1 MRIIRVDNT
10 LETCQSHLDSLGYF
24 NAEINALLA
33 CSSLVI
39 TYAEFERTVM
49 DILQEKCD
57 FIENE
62 AIRRFTYS
70 FLSTMNRRIYTSN
83 LSDVLKRFG
92 DTYKN
97 DFNDKIK
104 ESVEHERAET
114 AYNNII
120 SNRNNAAHSTGSNAS
135 FQDVK
140 MFYEEGHIILDFFRE
155 TLLFV
160 DPSQLP
166 EQP

>member
-1 MRIIRVDNT
+1 MRITRVDDT
-10 LETCQSHLDSLGYF
+10 LEACQSHLDSLSNF
-24 NAEINALLA
+24 NAEINGLLA

-39 TYAEFERTVM
+39 IYAEFERKVM

-57 FIENE
+57 FIADE
-62 AIRRFTYS
+62 AIKQFTYS

-92 DTYKN
+92 DAYKEE
-97 DFNDKIK
+97 FNRKIK

-120 SNRNNAAHSTGSNAS
+120 VNRNDAAHSTGCNMT
-135 FQDVK
+135 FEEVK
-140 MFYEEGHIILDFFRE
+140 KAYSEGHIVLDFFRE
-155 TLLFV
+155 ILL
-160 DPSQLP
+160 PA
-166 EQP
+166 

>member
-1 MRIIRVDNT
+1 MRITRVDDT
-10 LETCQSHLDSLGYF
+10 LEACQSHLDSVSHF

-57 FIENE
+57 FITDE

-83 LSDVLKRFG
+83 LSDVLRRFG

-97 DFNDKIK
+97 EFTERIK
-104 ESVEHERAET
+104 EAAEYERAET

-120 SNRNNAAHSTGSNAS
+120 ANRNNAAHSTGCNMTFEEIRAA
-135 FQDVK
+135 
-140 MFYEEGHIILDFFRE
+140 YIEGHVVLDFFRE
-155 TLLFV
+155 VLL
-160 DPSQLP
+160 PTNPNRS
-166 EQP
+166 E